1 MSEAQKQ
8 ELLRKID
15 EAVEDLR
22 PHLAVDGGNIEI
34 VDVTDDL
41 IVKIKWLGNCEMC
54 HMSTMTMKAGVEQ
67 SIKQKLPEI
76 KSVEAIN
83 GVTLQS

>member
-8 ELLRKID
+8 ELLKKID
-15 EAVEDLR
+15 AAVEDLR

-41 IVKIKWLGNCEMC
+41 VVKVKWLGNCEMC
-54 HMSTMTMKAGVEQ
+54 HMSAMTMKAGVEQ

-76 KSVEAIN
+76 KSVVAIN
-83 GVTLQS
+83 GVSSPL